1 MVQACNNC
9 KRERQACNNCKREWC
24 KCAIVAQAW
33 TVRVRPGGASAKWVV
48 KATNYTR
55 LNIRII
61 LKGRGGWDKKSA
73 RVDRRKR
80 STEKHKSISRKEILI
95 FQSTTSFLDSSGS
108 FVLISD
114 FLLVCTAVS
123 LQNNE
128 NILLFCI
135 VPPRISGAAARDR
148 GASWAPCAASPD

>member
-1 MVQACNNC
+1 MFGLGYRAVP
-9 KRERQACNNCKREWC
+9 
-24 KCAIVAQAW
+24 AIL
-33 TVRVRPGGASAKWVV
+33 
-48 KATNYTR
+48 Y
-55 LNIRII
+55 
-61 LKGRGGWDKKSA
+61 KKKVTSPLP
-73 RVDRRKR
+73 
-80 STEKHKSISRKEILI
+80 HKKPLL
-95 FQSTTSFLDSSGS
+95 SFLDSSGS

-148 GASWAPCAASPD
+148 GASWGLRRKDCQLDTPCAASPD